1 MPLTRIVCRE
11 TLSEEAVAIISDT
24 LHECLV
30 REFAVPLQDKFQI
43 IERLPARQRVYDRHY
58 LSGGRSDDFVLVL
71 ITAGKP
77 RSTEQKRR
85 FYRALSEGLSA
96 KVGISPEDVMV
107 TIQFN
112 QAEDWSFSRGEQFC
126 P

>member
-1 MPLTRIVCRE
+1 M
-11 TLSEEAVAIISDT
+11 
-24 LHECLV
+24 
-30 REFAVPLQDKFQI
+30 
-43 IERLPARQRVYDRHY
+43 
-58 LSGGRSDDFVLVL
+58 
-71 ITAGKP
+71 TAGNP

>member
-1 MPLTRIVCRE
+1 MPLSRIVCRE
-11 TLSEEAVAIISDT
+11 TLSEEEVTIISDT

-30 REFAVPLQDKFQI
+30 REFAVPPQDKFQI
-43 IERLPARQRVYDRHY
+43 IERLPARQRIYDRHY

-77 RSTEQKRR
+77 RSAEQKRR
-85 FYRALSEGLSA
+85 FYRALSAGLSE
-96 KVGISPEDVMV
+96 KVGINPEDVMV

-112 QAEDWSFSRGEQFC
+112 QAEDWSFSRGELFC